1 MRHSLPLSRYNILH
15 VYTKQFSH
23 DAFTAK
29 IQICNRDV
37 LQEVK
42 CKQQSQ
48 LFRITR
54 HLRCQKRF
62 RILGFS
68 ATSQSN
74 RSCSLHC
81 VCQIQAAKKSRSYKN
96 KSWRKRTDSFSPS
109 YSCVSSGFGSSE
121 EQFLPWESRPAI
133 FQYKEDKKKQ
143 LELW

>member
-1 MRHSLPLSRYNILH
+1 MLQGLTRKIRHSLPLSRYNILH
-15 VYTKQFSH
+15 VKQFSH

-29 IQICNRDV
+29 FQICNRYV

-68 ATSQSN
+68 AT
-74 RSCSLHC
+74 L
-81 VCQIQAAKKSRSYKN
+81 IK
-96 KSWRKRTDSFSPS
+96 P
-109 YSCVSSGFGSSE
+109 
-121 EQFLPWESRPAI
+121 LP
-133 FQYKEDKKKQ
+133 
-143 LELW
+143 